1 MTRKPSLVLEPCRPF
16 DALRADA
23 TPAQVVYA
31 DYLQAQIKAGTP
43 PATLALLPVAQQ
55 SVAVPGNGDAK
66 VLQSVADPL
75 SRLVAA
81 AVLLQKGQATPAVLD
96 IAVET
101 ASQQGWRRP
110 LLAWLGVQ
118 ALRAEQA
125 GNTLELESVRRRVTL
140 VEGR

>member
-1 MTRKPSLVLEPCRPF
+1 MQKPGVL
-16 DALRADA
+16 AAA
-23 TPAQVVYA
+23 VVVQPAW
-31 DYLQAQIKAGTP
+31 LL
-43 PATLALLPVAQQ
+43 PATQQ
-55 SVAVPGNGDAK
+55 SVATPGNADAN

-81 AVLLQKGQATPAVLD
+81 SVWLQKGLATPAVID
-96 IAVET
+96 IAIET

-125 GNTLELESVRRRVTL
+125 GNTAELERVRRRITL
-140 VEGR
+140 VESRPLVTH